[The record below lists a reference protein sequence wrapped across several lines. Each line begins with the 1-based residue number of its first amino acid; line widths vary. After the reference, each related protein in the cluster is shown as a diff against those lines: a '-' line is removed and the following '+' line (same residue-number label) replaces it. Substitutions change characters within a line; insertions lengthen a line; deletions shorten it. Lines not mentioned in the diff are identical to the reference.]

1 MSPVALTLICFALYA
16 VFYRWYGK
24 GVGSRVFGLD
34 PDRETPAHSCRDN
47 VDFLPTNRFV
57 LFGHHYCSIAG
68 LAPMLGPAI
77 AVIWGWAPAMLW
89 VVLGTIL
96 IGAVHDF
103 SALVLSVRH
112 QGRSV
117 GSVAESVITPRAKG
131 LFLTLI
137 FFLISMAMG
146 VFVLVVAGLF
156 SDVGSSAVA
165 HPEAVTPTFSL
176 MGIAMLM
183 GYLVYRKGVRLEVV
197 TLGGFILMLLFTWWG
212 LHHPVTGVSTT
223 GWKWV
228 LLAYAALASIL
239 PVWLLLQPRDFLNAL
254 LLYLGLGAVFTGFF
268 LLDPEFAAP
277 AISLHPPGAPPL
289 IPFLFIVI
297 ACGAVSGFHGLVSSG
312 TTSKQLD
319 KEPDSCMIGYGGMVG
334 ESILGLAA
342 ILACTAGF
350 ASKADWSAF
359 YASWNAASGLA
370 AKLSA
375 FISGT
380 GLFVSQLGVPRDFA
394 EAFMSVIVV
403 GFALTSID
411 SGARLLRYT
420 FHEAGDA
427 LGIGLFR
434 NRYIATA
441 CAIAAI
447 GFFAFFKVDG
457 KPAGLFLWAL
467 FGTTNQILAG
477 MTLLAATVY
486 LIRHRRP
493 YLYTMLPM
501 LLVLTVTLWAM
512 SKNLTGYIANGQWG
526 LTAVGG
532 TIMGLAIWVCIEA
545 WLVLKALKNGSIET
559 TPFTT
564 GQDKG

>member
-1 MSPVALTLICFALYA
+1 MSPVAVTVICFVLYA
-16 VFYRWYGK
+16 VFYRVWGQ
-24 GVGSRVFGLD
+24 GLGSKIYELN
-34 PDRETPAHSCRDN
+34 PDAPTPAHTCRDN
-47 VDFLPTNRFV
+47 VDFIPTNRFV

-77 AVIWGWAPAMLW
+77 AVIWGWAPALLW

-103 SALVLSVRH
+103 SALILSVRH
-112 QGRSV
+112 QGK
-117 GSVAESVITPRAKG
+117 GIGAVAETVITPRARG
-131 LFLTLI
+131 LFLALI

-156 SDVGSSAVA
+156 SDVGNAATA
-165 HPEAVTPTFSL
+165 HPEAVVPTFSL

-183 GYLVYRKGVRLEVV
+183 GWLVYRRGMRLGPV
-197 TLGGFILMLLFTWWG
+197 TAVGFALMVFLTWWG
-212 LHHPVTGVSTT
+212 LDHPVGGVSRET
-223 GWKWV
+223 WMFV
-228 LLAYAALASIL
+228 LLAYAAAASIL
-239 PVWLLLQPRDFLNAL
+239 PVWLLLQPRDYLNSL
-254 LLYLGLGAVFTGFF
+254 LLYLGLGSVFAGMF
-268 LLDPEFAAP
+268 LLQPSFAAP
-277 AISLHPPGAPPL
+277 ALNPSPAGAPP
-289 IPFLFIVI
+289 IVPFLFIVI

-319 KEPDSCMIGYGGMVG
+319 KESDGCMIGYGGMVG

-342 ILACTAGF
+342 VLACTAGF
-350 ASKADWSAF
+350 ASAAEWNTY
-359 YASWNAASGLA
+359 YASWGAASGLA
-370 AKLSA
+370 AKLGA

-380 GLFVSQLGVPRDFA
+380 GLFVSQLGVPREFA

-420 FHEAGDA
+420 FHEIGES
-427 LGIGLFR
+427 LGIAMLS
-434 NRYIATA
+434 NRYVATLA
-441 CAIAAI
+441 GVISI

-486 LIRHRRP
+486 LFRKRRP

-512 SKNLTGYIANGQWG
+512 GHNLIDYVRNSQWA
-526 LTAVGG
+526 LTAVGV
-532 TIMGLAIWVCIEA
+532 TILALALWVCVEA
-545 WLVLKALKNGSIET
+545 VIVMRALRRG
-559 TPFTT
+559 T
-564 GQDKG
+564 GEPVAEEQG